1 MLRNILFVS
10 SMHGFGTG
18 RNKQIPADV
27 RYGTNLQFCTVVITM
42 DRRQQKTR
50 EAIFAALSQL
60 LQTKR
65 YEQITVQNILDT
77 ANIGR
82 STFYA
87 HFETKDELLHS
98 LCSQIFE
105 HIFSD
110 ELMGEAT
117 HDFSHGH
124 TGLSEQLTHLLYHLR
139 DQQKIV
145 GNVLSGE
152 SREIFLHYFTAYL
165 SALFSQHVAPIPGVP
180 QEYTLHH
187 YIFSFAETVIWWFQS
202 GMCYSP
208 EEMVR
213 FYRATA
219 AI

>member
-1 MLRNILFVS
+1 
-10 SMHGFGTG
+10 
-18 RNKQIPADV
+18 
-27 RYGTNLQFCTVVITM
+27 M

-50 EAIFAALSQL
+50 EAIFSALSLL

-98 LCSQIFE
+98 LCSQIFD
-105 HIFSD
+105 HISSE
-110 ELMGEAT
+110 ELMGETT
-117 HDFSHGH
+117 HDFSHEH
-124 TGLSEQLTHLLYHLR
+124 TGLTQQLTHLLYHLR

-152 SREIFLHYFTAYL
+152 SRNIFLSYFTAYL
-165 SALFSQHVAPIPGVP
+165 SHLFSQHIPPLPQVP
-180 QEYTLHH
+180 PEYILHH
-187 YIFSFAETVIWWFQS
+187 YVSSFAETVVWWFQN
-202 GMCYSP
+202 GIAYSP
-208 EEMVR
+208 EDMVR
-213 FYRATA
+213 FYQTTMAL
-219 AI
+219 